1 VARKE
6 TKIDP
11 ASLSEFKDRQRE
23 MWASFTPTAMFTTP
37 VAGHLVAFAGVGAGE
52 AVLDVGT
59 GTGVVAISAARAGA
73 RVTALDLSPD
83 LLDQARENGRVA
95 QHEDIAWV
103 EGDAEA
109 LPYPDGSFDV
119 VLSQFGHVFAPR
131 PDVVI
136 AEMRRVLAP
145 NGRIA
150 FATWPP
156 EHLMGRM
163 FALVAGNSPLPPS
176 GAAPTEQW
184 GDPAI
189 IADRLGARFGALCFE
204 RGIMAVPALSVNHYR
219 LLIESTVGP
228 MQTLVERLAT
238 DPQQLSAIRADY
250 EALIGRHFA
259 GNVVRHDYLL
269 TQARAR

>member
-1 VARKE
+1 
-6 TKIDP
+6 
-11 ASLSEFKDRQRE
+11 
-23 MWASFTPTAMFTTP
+23 
-37 VAGHLVAFAGVGAGE
+37 VAGHLLAFAGVGAGE

-119 VLSQFGHVFAPR
+119 VLSQFGHIFAPR

-145 NGRIA
+145 NGRI
-150 FATWPP
+150 
-156 EHLMGRM
+156 
-163 FALVAGNSPLPPS
+163 
-176 GAAPTEQW
+176 AAPTEQW

>member
-1 VARKE
+1 M
-6 TKIDP
+6 DP

-73 RVTALDLSPD
+73 RVTALDLSPE
-83 LLDQARENGRVA
+83 LLEQARENGRIA
-95 QHEDIAWV
+95 QHEDIVGV

-119 VLSQFGHVFAPR
+119 VLSQFGHIFAPR

-136 AEMRRVLAP
+136 AEMRRVLTP

-156 EHLMGRM
+156 EHLSCSSSRRWVRCKPSSI
-163 FALVAGNSPLPPS
+163 ALRRIRSNSGPS
-176 GAAPTEQW
+176 GPTMRHSSTSIL
-184 GDPAI
+184 PVMSFVTI
-189 IADRLGARFGALCFE
+189 IC
-204 RGIMAVPALSVNHYR
+204 
-219 LLIESTVGP
+219 
-228 MQTLVERLAT
+228 
-238 DPQQLSAIRADY
+238 
-250 EALIGRHFA
+250 
-259 GNVVRHDYLL
+259 
-269 TQARAR
+269 

>member
-1 VARKE
+1 M
-6 TKIDP
+6 DH

-23 MWASFTPTAMFTTP
+23 MWVSFTPTAMFTTP
-37 VAGHLVAFAGVGAGE
+37 VAGHLVTFAGVGAGE
-52 AVLDVGT
+52 SVLDVGT

-83 LLDQARENGRVA
+83 LLEQARENGRIA
-95 QHEDIAWV
+95 QHEDIVWV

-109 LPYPDGSFDV
+109 LPYPDASFDV
-119 VLSQFGHVFAPR
+119 VLSQFGHIFAPR

-136 AEMRRVLAP
+136 AEMRRVLTP
-145 NGRIA
+145 TGRIA

-163 FALVAGNSPLPPS
+163 FALVAGNSPLPAS

-189 IADRLGARFGALCFE
+189 IADRLGARFDTPFFE
-204 RGIMAVPALSVNHYR
+204 RGIMAVPSLSVNHYR

-228 MQTLVERLAT
+228 MQTLVERLSA
-238 DPQQLSAIRADY
+238 DPQQLGAIRADY
-250 EALIGRHFA
+250 GALIGRHFS
-259 GNVVRHDYLL
+259 GNIVRHDYLL
-269 TQARAR
+269 SRARAR

>member
-1 VARKE
+1 M
-6 TKIDP
+6 DH

-23 MWASFTPTAMFTTP
+23 MWVSFTPTAMFTTP
-37 VAGHLVAFAGVGAGE
+37 VAGHLVTFAGVGAGE
-52 AVLDVGT
+52 SVLDVGT

-83 LLDQARENGRVA
+83 LLEQARENGRIA
-95 QHEDIAWV
+95 QHEDIVWV

-109 LPYPDGSFDV
+109 LPYPDASFDV
-119 VLSQFGHVFAPR
+119 VLSQFGHIFAPR

-136 AEMRRVLAP
+136 AEMRRVLKP
-145 NGRIA
+145 NGRVA

-163 FALVAGNSPLPPS
+163 FAHVAQNSPPLPS

-189 IADRLGARFGALCFE
+189 IADRLGARFEPPCFE

-228 MQTLVERLAT
+228 MQTLVERLSA
-238 DPQQLSAIRADY
+238 DPQRLSAIRADY
-250 EALIGRHFA
+250 EALIDLHYL

-269 TQARAR
+269 SRARAC